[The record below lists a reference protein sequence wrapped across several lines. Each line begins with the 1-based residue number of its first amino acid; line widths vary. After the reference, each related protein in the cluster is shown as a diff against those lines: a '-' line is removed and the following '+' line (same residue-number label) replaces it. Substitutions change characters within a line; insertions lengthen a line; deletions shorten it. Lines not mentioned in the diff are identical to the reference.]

1 MSIPGAIKDPFDAA
15 VKVAAA
21 CMPLECP
28 EPPENPE
35 EGYEP
40 FGICNLMLKLALGS
54 IAPFLPMLNVVLT
67 VPPDLPGIIGLPLKF
82 PDLPALPFEM
92 IAGPDLPPIPIPDIG
107 TIGGMD
113 MPELPALG
121 ALVFGLLTL
130 PIEIAQGLLSF
141 DIPDLSFD
149 GMLDLILPAISAA
162 LKLPAVMLPTLGL
175 LDLAI
180 CFVALL
186 LFPILAIL
194 GAMKPII
201 DAIGPAETAN
211 LPVPDLPPLPTEEEI
226 EKMKKDME
234 EMTDEEKKAKG
245 EAALARLVAA
255 EEEANRVKRQKE
267 MDASRQAGLK
277 ENKNKTW
284 KPGRGDDFYG

>member
-1 MSIPGAIKDPFDAA
+1 MSIPAPIDAPFTAAIGAAS
-15 VKVAAA
+15 A

-28 EPPENPE
+28 EPPEDPE

-54 IAPFLPMLNVVLT
+54 IAPFLPMLNIVLDVDLDAMIT
-67 VPPDLPGIIGLPLKF
+67 MPLDIPPQLPG
-82 PDLPALPFEM
+82 LPFEM

-107 TIGGMD
+107 VIGGMD

-130 PIEIAQGLLSF
+130 PIDLAVGLLSF

-149 GMLDLILPAISAA
+149 GMLDLILPAIGAA
-162 LKLPAVMLPTLGL
+162 LKIPALMIPTIGL

-194 GAMKPII
+194 GFMAPVL
-201 DAIGPAETAN
+201 DAIGPASDAG
-211 LPVPDLPPLPTEEEI
+211 LPVPELPELPTPEDI
-226 EKMKKDME
+226 DKMKKDME

-245 EAALARLVAA
+245 EAALARLVQKEQD
-255 EEEANRVKRQKE
+255 EERAKRQAA
-267 MDASRQAGLK
+267 MNASQNSGLK
-277 ENKNKTW
+277 ERKNKSW
-284 KPGRGDDFYG
+284 KPGIGDDFYG

>member
-1 MSIPGAIKDPFDAA
+1 MSIPGAIKSPFDAA
-15 VKVAAA
+15 VGAAAA

-54 IAPFLPMLNVVLT
+54 LAPFLPMLNIVLA
-67 VPPDLPGIIGLPLKF
+67 VDLPGIIGLPGLAAE
-82 PDLPALPFEM
+82 LPALPFEM

-107 TIGGMD
+107 IIGGME

-130 PIEIAQGLLSF
+130 PIDLAVGLLSF

-162 LKLPAVMLPTLGL
+162 LKVPALMLPTLGL

-194 GAMKPII
+194 GLMSPVL
-201 DAIGPAETAN
+201 DAIGPAKDAG
-211 LPVPDLPPLPTEEEI
+211 LPVPEIPALPTDEEI
-226 EKMKKDME
+226 DKMKKDME

-255 EEEANRVKRQKE
+255 EEEAARVKRQKE
-267 MDASRQAGLK
+267 MDASRKAGLK